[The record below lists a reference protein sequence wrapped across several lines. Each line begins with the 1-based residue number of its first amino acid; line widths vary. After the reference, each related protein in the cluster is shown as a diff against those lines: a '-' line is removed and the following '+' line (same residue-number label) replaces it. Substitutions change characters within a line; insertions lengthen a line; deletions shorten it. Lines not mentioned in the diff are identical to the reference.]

1 MLYPE
6 FRLVQNVPTCCSL
19 ELQDTVA
26 VFSIEGK
33 PVSFEALGQN
43 TVVANEAAAYDIDGW
58 ESAVVHAL
66 QSVGGL
72 GSLSEWLFDKFD
84 AHKKAST
91 FSQMEA
97 IGYHRLIILVIL
109 PATLHLSLQLQTKS
123 C

>member
-6 FRLVQNVPTCCSL
+6 FRLVQNVPTCRSL

-26 VFSIEGK
+26 VFLIEGK

-43 TVVANEAAAYDIDGW
+43 AVVANEAAAHDIDGR

-72 GSLSEWLFDKFD
+72 GSLSERLFDKFD
-84 AHKKAST
+84 AHEKAST
-91 FSQMEA
+91 IGQMEA
-97 IGYHRLIILVIL
+97 IACRLIILVIL
-109 PATLHLSLQLQTKS
+109 PATLHLSL
-123 C
+123 